1 MIERIFEAQNRAFS
15 LLEAKN
21 LDTGSV
27 RLLME
32 YVTGLSG
39 ASLLMNYREPLKAE
53 QHTLFWDK
61 VKELETGKPIQ
72 YVIGKESFFGRIFEV
87 NSNVLI
93 PRPETEELLYNA
105 LEKGRRLFEK
115 KEIAMADIGTGSGA
129 IAITFKKEWPEAEVT
144 ATDIS
149 KEALAIAIKNAANN
163 EATITFKE
171 GDLTAPIANQKWD
184 IVLSNPPYIAFEE
197 AAEMSDTVLSYE
209 PHQALF
215 AEEDGLYFY
224 RRLAESLP
232 QLMNKPALIGIEIG
246 YQQAEVVHK
255 LFEDSFPNARVETV
269 KDINGKD
276 RMIFCEIS
284 E

>member
-149 KEALAIAIKNAANN
+149 KEALAIATKNAANN

-246 YQQAEVVHK
+246 YQQAEAVHK

>member
-149 KEALAIAIKNAANN
+149 KEALAIATKNAANN

>member
-144 ATDIS
+144 ATDIN
-149 KEALAIAIKNAANN
+149 KEALAIATKNAANN

-246 YQQAEVVHK
+246 YQQAEAVHK